1 MTLVN
6 GPRHLAVLDCGRAR
20 LWVSGCVPRSIQCA
34 LRASKYR
41 YLLALPC
48 LLACVTG
55 TCTKLS
61 PLPKADDLCRRLK
74 RSPCP
79 LSPLWSC
86 HSVHARRTHAPRR
99 SGVLGV
105 DSEPLAMMFLS
116 EDARPKVK
124 YPGSARFQHNPER
137 IAAATRPDIAAKL
150 ARPFPCGV
158 RRELY
163 TPMPPGE
170 RRLPPR
176 GAISIPVPS
185 SFGGGGLGGKFSK
198 SDQTEKIVKQV
209 PSERNPELVGRE
221 THDDNIYGAPTA
233 VMHAHKAWGING
245 SALTLHNWIE
255 RPGFGKVPEY
265 LSQQRMRAAA
275 EDRQGSMESLHVL
288 PQHKSESTMRA
299 TEHPLQWKKMR
310 RAASASVLRP
320 DRPIRPPSD
329 SAGMTKSQSSLSL
342 CCTYGLHP
350 HFPRTMSAPEVRLPR
365 AGSAPLRRPPSGF
378 EVANEEGRRP
388 TWRGVARPYPQ
399 DCRGTS
405 PKNAA

>member
-1 MTLVN
+1 M
-6 GPRHLAVLDCGRAR
+6 
-20 LWVSGCVPRSIQCA
+20 
-34 LRASKYR
+34 
-41 YLLALPC
+41 
-48 LLACVTG
+48 
-55 TCTKLS
+55 
-61 PLPKADDLCRRLK
+61 
-74 RSPCP
+74 
-79 LSPLWSC
+79 
-86 HSVHARRTHAPRR
+86 HARRTHAPRR

-221 THDDNIYGAPTA
+221 THEDNIYGAPSA

-255 RPGFGKVPEY
+255 RPGFGQVPEY

-275 EDRQGSMESLHVL
+275 EDRQGSMEYLHVL

>member
-1 MTLVN
+1 MKRFRSLS
-6 GPRHLAVLDCGRAR
+6 RHPGH
-20 LWVSGCVPRSIQCA
+20 
-34 LRASKYR
+34 
-41 YLLALPC
+41 
-48 LLACVTG
+48 
-55 TCTKLS
+55 LS
-61 PLPKADDLCRRLK
+61 VR
-74 RSPCP
+74 
-79 LSPLWSC
+79 
-86 HSVHARRTHAPRR
+86 
-99 SGVLGV
+99 GVLGV
-105 DSEPLAMMFLS
+105 DSEPLAVMFLF
-116 EDARPKVK
+116 EDVRPKVR
-124 YPGSARFQHNPER
+124 YPGSTRFQHNSER
-137 IAAATRPDIAAKL
+137 IAAATRPDVAAKL

-170 RRLPPR
+170 RRLPPK

-221 THDDNIYGAPTA
+221 THEDNIYGAPSA

-255 RPGFGKVPEY
+255 RPGFGQVPAY
-265 LSQQRMRAAA
+265 LSAQQRMRAAA
-275 EDRQGSMESLHVL
+275 EDRQGSMEYLHVL
-288 PQHKSESTMRA
+288 PQHMSESTMRA

-310 RAASASVLRP
+310 RAASASALRP
-320 DRPIRPPSD
+320 DRLLRPPSD

-350 HFPRTMSAPEVRLPR
+350 QFPRAVSAPEVKLPR
-365 AGSAPLRRPPSGF
+365 AGSAPLRRLPSQVKSSQGGSTGLGF
-378 EVANEEGRRP
+378 DVANEEGRRP